1 MVLDHDTAGYVRGFD
16 TVRGLVVPDGAVDAD
31 NVLATENTAEVL
43 SPAGLL
49 ATLDGE
55 RAPNDRTSA
64 VADFYERVEADPAFE
79 TYVLPVGEG
88 LVVACKV

>member
-1 MVLDHDTAGYVRGFD
+1 VVLDHDTAGYVRRFN
-16 TVRGLVVPDGAVDAD
+16 TVRGFVAPGGAVVAD

-64 VADFYERVEADPAFE
+64 VADFYQWIEADPDFE
-79 TYVLPVGEG
+79 TYSSRSARV
-88 LVVACKV
+88 